1 MSGSIPTSSISFS
14 GIVSAYNNVNSTNLS
29 TTNISLSS
37 FRGKSFSDS
46 TTVPSSGAISL
57 NSHFKGKTWDVPITF
72 SSHTFTNCGA
82 TGRYGPTLSECRSAY
97 SPSWVDNTSYFNV
110 VTQGIQ
116 EWTIPATTTY
126 EIEVWGA
133 SGGQTPLSNTLAG
146 RGQKIK
152 HQFSLTEGEKLYI
165 VVGQMG
171 VAGQTYS
178 GEDGHTTGGG
188 GGSFVMVDLPVWNS
202 QPDYP
207 LIVAGGGNGDSW
219 NGYSTNGPDAQTT
232 YDDRGT
238 PGNGGRGNTNL
249 NNLYGRGS
257 GGAGFYVDGIEGT
270 PSQHGYEHGNL
281 HPGYSTDRYWA
292 PFTGGGGWPMGSGG
306 YGGGGRGYAE
316 GGGGGGWVGGDV
328 VPWNSYHDNY
338 PSYGAGSF
346 IKDVDKGSVSSLG
359 LNTGHGKVIIT
370 KL

>member
-110 VTQGIQ
+110 VTQGKQI
-116 EWTIPATTTY
+116 WTVPITGTY

-133 SGGQTPLSNTLAG
+133 SGGEPTDSGDYTDPG

-152 HQFSLTEGEKLYI
+152 HQFSLTKDEKLYI
-165 VVGQMG
+165 MVGQEG
-171 VAGQTYS
+171 GNTHDWWVSAG
-178 GEDGHTTGGG
+178 GGGG
-188 GGSFVMVDLPVWNS
+188 GGSFVVGDSLGYGYS
-202 QPDYP
+202 SDP
-207 LIVAGGGNGDSW
+207 LIIAGGGNGANSW
-219 NGYSTNGPDAQTT
+219 GWYVVSHGPDAVLYKQGRTGGDGGEG
-232 YDDRGT
+232 YD
-238 PGNGGRGNTNL
+238 GGGSTNV
-249 NNLYGRGS
+249 YGRG
-257 GGAGFYVDGIEGT
+257 G
-270 PSQHGYEHGNL
+270 
-281 HPGYSTDRYWA
+281 
-292 PFTGGGGWPMGSGG
+292 GGGGWNVDGILGTDGYGQYRLAFGKAFMNGG
-306 YGGGGRGYAE
+306 NGGVIYSYCDGGFGGGGASQAE

-328 VPWNSYHDNY
+328 Y
-338 PSYGAGSF
+338 PAAQFYPPNNWEQFGASCF
-346 IKDVDKGSVSSLG
+346 VKGFNNPTSLG